1 MKIHFTTAVTAGRTI
16 GTTATRARRRVTSRW
31 ASLIAVVLTVLWTI
45 PTFGLLVTSVRPE
58 ADIQTSGW
66 WTDLLS
72 PDFTLDNYRQVLE
85 SQSSG
90 RSLSQAFINSLVI
103 TVPSVLGSVSL
114 ALLAAYALAWTRF
127 KGRDYLFVLIFA
139 LQIVPV
145 QITLIPL
152 LNLVVDAGL
161 AGTFWPIWVTHA
173 IFSLPLGIFLLHN
186 FMKDLPQELV
196 DAARIDGAGHAQIFR
211 RIILPLVTPA
221 VAAFGVFLFLW
232 IWNDLLIALTF
243 ANTPDT
249 NPMTVALA
257 NLSGS
262 RGTSWYL
269 LSAAAFV
276 SMVVPLIV
284 FLSMQRFFVR
294 GLLAGSIK
302 G

>member
-103 TVPSVLGSVSL
+103 TVPAVLGSVSL
-114 ALLAAYALAWTRF
+114 ALLAAYALAWTKF

-211 RIILPLVTPA
+211 RIVLPLVTPA

-294 GLLAGSIK
+294 GLLAGSVK

>member
-1 MKIHFTTAVTAGRTI
+1 MKIHFTTAVAAGRTI

>member
-1 MKIHFTTAVTAGRTI
+1 MKIHFTTAVAAGRTI

-103 TVPSVLGSVSL
+103 TVPAVLGSVSL
-114 ALLAAYALAWTRF
+114 ALLAAYALAWTKF

-211 RIILPLVTPA
+211 RIVLPLVTPA

-294 GLLAGSIK
+294 GLLAGSVK